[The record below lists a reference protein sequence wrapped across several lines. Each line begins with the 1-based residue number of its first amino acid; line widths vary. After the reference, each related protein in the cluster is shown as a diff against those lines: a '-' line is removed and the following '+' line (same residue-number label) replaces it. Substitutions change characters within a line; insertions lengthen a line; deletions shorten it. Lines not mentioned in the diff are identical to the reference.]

1 MRWLRDNA
9 TLIGLFGA
17 VLIGFVTMFV
27 KYGPLIE
34 KSEVKAL
41 EKTLRSGLVE
51 LAKCV
56 DNPQYVG
63 GSDRADRDP
72 SCETR
77 VFRVLEE
84 D

>member
-1 MRWLRDNA
+1 MRWLREHA
-9 TLIGLFGA
+9 GVIGLVGA
-17 VLIGFVTMFV
+17 VLIGLVTMFV
-27 KYGPLIE
+27 EYGPLAK
-34 KSEVKAL
+34 KSEVTTL
-41 EKTLRSGLVE
+41 EKVLRSGLVE

-63 GSDRADRDP
+63 GSDRADREP

-77 VFRVLEE
+77 VFRALEG